1 MNTDIRTP
9 DDADTSGT
17 ERRRILVWDLPTRAF
32 HWLLAVSFAGAWIT
46 AESERWRDVHLT
58 LGYTVGVLVLLRLV
72 WGFAGSRYAR
82 FSSFVA
88 GPRRV
93 AAYLRS
99 LVAGAPHRSA
109 GHNPAGGWAILA
121 LIGLAVGV
129 VATGLAVNAD
139 VAPRVLDDVHEAL
152 ATAMLVV
159 VGLHVAGVV
168 VSSLA
173 HRENLVASMVTGNK
187 NGPPAEAIRGPR
199 RFAAVLLVAV
209 VAGLWTG
216 VLPTPGL
223 AEGTGL
229 TAITAASPR
238 AGDHRADRDHD

>member
-1 MNTDIRTP
+1 MIPRLTAVLSLAFLAFALP
-9 DDADTSGT
+9 GT
-17 ERRRILVWDLPTRAF
+17 AQQ
-32 HWLLAVSFAGAWIT
+32 
-46 AESERWRDVHLT
+46 
-58 LGYTVGVLVLLRLV
+58 
-72 WGFAGSRYAR
+72 
-82 FSSFVA
+82 
-88 GPRRV
+88 
-93 AAYLRS
+93 
-99 LVAGAPHRSA
+99 
-109 GHNPAGGWAILA
+109 
-121 LIGLAVGV
+121 
-129 VATGLAVNAD
+129 AD
-139 VAPRVLDDVHEAL
+139 VRGTVFLDKNANGTRDSGEP
-152 ATAMLVV
+152 
-159 VGLHVAGVV
+159 GVAGVV

>member
-1 MNTDIRTP
+1 MNADNRTSH
-9 DDADTSGT
+9 DADTSGT
-17 ERRRILVWDLPTRAF
+17 ERRRILVWDLPTRVF

-199 RFAAVLLVAV
+199 RIAAVLLVAV